1 MKKFCVEEQT
11 ENIINW
17 IKDWYK
23 DKSGYAIVCISGGK
37 DSTIAAALCAK
48 ALGADRVIGVLM
60 PNGEQK
66 DIEDSKKVVDFLKIP
81 HMTVNIGEAYNA
93 LTKSID
99 EAMFHNFDNISSKS
113 HDVYKT
119 NTPARIRMVAAFG
132 IAALYGGYVVNT
144 CNLSE
149 SVVGWET
156 FGGDGFGCF
165 SPLGKLTVQ
174 EVVAIGD
181 YLNLPKELVHK
192 TPSDG
197 MCGSTDEEK
206 LGFTYECLD
215 NYIRTGVRPK
225 SAEIYQRIMD
235 LNKSSHFKHEIIH
248 LPTYDP
254 GLYICEDFNW

>member
-37 DSTIAAALCAK
+37 DSTIAAALWAK

-66 DIEDSKKVVDFLKIP
+66 DIEDSKKVVDFLRIP

-93 LTKSID
+93 LTKSI
-99 EAMFHNFDNISSKS
+99 ELAHNFENIPDKGRE
-113 HDVYKT
+113 VYKT

-174 EVVAIGD
+174 Q
-181 YLNLPKELVHK
+181 L
-192 TPSDG
+192 
-197 MCGSTDEEK
+197 
-206 LGFTYECLD
+206 
-215 NYIRTGVRPK
+215 
-225 SAEIYQRIMD
+225 
-235 LNKSSHFKHEIIH
+235 SSE
-248 LPTYDP
+248 
-254 GLYICEDFNW
+254 